1 MSAPTEE
8 DDRDSKIDGDCHA
21 SVRYFIAM
29 TGNSIVLQIPICR
42 TVALLPQKICI
53 SLRIA
58 ASGPW

>member
-29 TGNSIVLQIPICR
+29 TGNSIARKI
-42 TVALLPQKICI
+42 LLY
-53 SLRIA
+53 LIA
-58 ASGPW
+58 KLIR